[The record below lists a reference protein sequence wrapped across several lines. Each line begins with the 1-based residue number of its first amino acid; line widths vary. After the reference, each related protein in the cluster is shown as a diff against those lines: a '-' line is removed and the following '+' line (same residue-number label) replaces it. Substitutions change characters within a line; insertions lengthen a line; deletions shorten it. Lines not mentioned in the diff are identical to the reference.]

1 MKGKPC
7 YDFTYTGSAP
17 REVKNVPEPLMNYLM
32 YELAFYR
39 AGFSWGAYYPHTCD
53 AMHFTLTE
61 LSPELFTDG
70 PYAMRKVF
78 EYIEE

>member
-1 MKGKPC
+1 
-7 YDFTYTGSAP
+7 
-17 REVKNVPEPLMNYLM
+17 MNYFL

-39 AGFSWGAYYPHTCD
+39 AGFAWGFYYPHTCD

-61 LSPELFTDG
+61 LSPSLFTDG

-78 EYIEE
+78 TYVEDAAAQRAP

>member
-1 MKGKPC
+1 MKKMKL
-7 YDFTYTGSAP
+7 
-17 REVKNVPEPLMNYLM
+17 E
-32 YELAFYR
+32 
-39 AGFSWGAYYPHTCD
+39 
-53 AMHFTLTE
+53 E